1 VPPAADLNMQNNN
14 GVGVPV
20 PGALPEGDKPTPFN
34 TEEIPKPA
42 P

>member
-1 VPPAADLNMQNNN
+1 MQNNN